1 MQWACA
7 ESWIGVLKI
16 IISSFLNSCG
26 TDEKTMAKR
35 EATWTH
41 LLSPRTCLSNTQF
54 PTKSGW
60 ENKVFGSGKPR
71 LQDVPSFHKWMDR
84 SMRQMTIEANDIHQ
98 KMSCLG
104 KWRKYTDSYTKATT
118 HNDLLPTS
126 HPDCRGAWGS
136 KGCDLTKGSRRG
148 RTKAVKFQRTCT
160 YYVGEPGL
168 DLAPVWYL
176 PSGNLASE
184 WKLRGP
190 DATSRP

>member
-84 SMRQMTIEANDIHQ
+84 SMRQMTSTKKCHVLENGENTLILTQ
-98 KMSCLG
+98 KRQLTMICSP
-104 KWRKYTDSYTKATT
+104 
-118 HNDLLPTS
+118 LPT
-126 HPDCRGAWGS
+126 
-136 KGCDLTKGSRRG
+136 LTAEEPEVQ
-148 RTKAVKFQRTCT
+148 KAVIWPRVQGVAGPRQLSSKEH
-160 YYVGEPGL
+160 VPIMWE
-168 DLAPVWYL
+168 
-176 PSGNLASE
+176 NL
-184 WKLRGP
+184 G
-190 DATSRP
+190 